1 MATLA
6 FKYIPLRKRYSI
18 LNNIISHII
27 YSIRFIEAIHQS
39 MPLKLFRLITNEW
52 MNGVVDHLVHI

>member
-6 FKYIPLRKRYSI
+6 YKCIPLRKRYSI

-27 YSIRFIEAIHQS
+27 YLIRFTEAIHQS
-39 MPLKLFRLITNEW
+39 MPSKLFRLITNE
-52 MNGVVDHLVHI
+52 